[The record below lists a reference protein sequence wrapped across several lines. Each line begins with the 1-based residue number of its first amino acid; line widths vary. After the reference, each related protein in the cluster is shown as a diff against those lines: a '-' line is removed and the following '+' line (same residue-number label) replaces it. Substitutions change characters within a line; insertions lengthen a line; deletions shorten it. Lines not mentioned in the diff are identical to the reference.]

1 MNASLPGDI
10 RLRSGES
17 VDEFMDG
24 RLRLIQSKAG
34 YRFSVDAVFLS
45 EFVSIRKGDF
55 LIDLGTGCGII
66 PLILLRT
73 RPLRFALGVEI
84 QPHLAEQAARNVNLN
99 GFKGRMGVLIG
110 DVRRPP
116 VKASSA
122 NVVVCNP
129 PYRPKESGRLNPDM
143 ERAIAR
149 HEILASLE
157 DIMDV
162 SQMLLKEKGRL
173 AIIYSAERLP
183 DLMVSM
189 RERRLEPKRLQMVYP
204 DTNSEAKL
212 VLIEALKGGNP
223 GIRVLPPIMM
233 VS

>member
-1 MNASLPGDI
+1 MNASLPRDI
-10 RLRSGES
+10 RLRSDES

-66 PLILLRT
+66 PLILLLT
-73 RPLRFALGVEI
+73 RPLKFALGLEI
-84 QPHLAEQAARNVNLN
+84 QPNLAEQAARNVKLN
-99 GFKGRMGVLIG
+99 GFKGRMEVLIG

-116 VKASSA
+116 IKASTA

-129 PYRPKESGRLNPDM
+129 PYRPKDSGRLNPDI

-162 SQMLLKEKGRL
+162 SQILLREKGRL
-173 AIIYSAERLP
+173 AIIYSAERLS

-189 RERRLEPKRLQMVYP
+189 RDRRLEPKRLQMVYP

-223 GIRVLPPIMM
+223 GIKILPPIIG
-233 VS
+233 